1 MRRQI
6 VLVTVLVVVA
16 FQATVPGQTPSK
28 EVAPRQIVSPRLP
41 DTPAGRQLAGW
52 LQAFNSGDAETLR
65 KYLSANLSSDAVRA
79 TSVADRVERNLFVY
93 EDTGGLIIS
102 DVVTSSPQQIAVI
115 ARMKKKERRVRVML
129 EVTDSNPR
137 AIASI
142 GIRLL
147 PSRPSS
153 NARQGKLS
161 ESEIASG
168 LADFLNKEAAA
179 DRFSGAA
186 LVAKNGQPILERA
199 YGLADRPAHRPNR
212 LDTRFNLGSMNKMF
226 TGVAIMQLVEQGKLS
241 LQDTI
246 DKCLPDYPD
255 KEIARQVTVHQL
267 LTHTSG
273 LGDFFNEKFRTASHR
288 PEKLADF
295 VPYFAGQPLGF
306 PPGTKFRYSNAGYIV
321 LGLIVEKISGTNYYD
336 YVKQHIYEPA
346 GMVNT
351 AHRYPPSEKTTVA
364 VGYTHAEAL
373 AQERSSGTARSEPS
387 KCQFQARRSRAAR
400 AGQLGRRRILNGA

>member
-1 MRRQI
+1 MTLSLQ
-6 VLVTVLVVVA
+6 VH
-16 FQATVPGQTPSK
+16 SK
-28 EVAPRQIVSPRLP
+28 L
-41 DTPAGRQLAGW
+41 
-52 LQAFNSGDAETLR
+52 
-65 KYLSANLSSDAVRA
+65 LSS
-79 TSVADRVERNLFVY
+79 S
-93 EDTGGLIIS
+93 
-102 DVVTSSPQQIAVI
+102 
-115 ARMKKKERRVRVML
+115 RMKEKERRVRVML

-153 NARQGKLS
+153 KLAPGKIKRERDCLWAGRLSQQGGGGRPVL
-161 ESEIASG
+161 
-168 LADFLNKEAAA
+168 
-179 DRFSGAA
+179 GAA

-288 PEKLADF
+288 PEKLADLSLISRDNRSAF
-295 VPYFAGQPLGF
+295 LQARSFGTATRATLSSGSLSRRSRAQTTTTMSNNTSMNR
-306 PPGTKFRYSNAGYIV
+306 PGWSTRPTVIR
-321 LGLIVEKISGTNYYD
+321 
-336 YVKQHIYEPA
+336 P
-346 GMVNT
+346 
-351 AHRYPPSEKTTVA
+351 RRRRPSQSVTPMPKRS
-364 VGYTHAEAL
+364 
-373 AQERSSGTARSEPS
+373 AQEAPIRTARSEPS